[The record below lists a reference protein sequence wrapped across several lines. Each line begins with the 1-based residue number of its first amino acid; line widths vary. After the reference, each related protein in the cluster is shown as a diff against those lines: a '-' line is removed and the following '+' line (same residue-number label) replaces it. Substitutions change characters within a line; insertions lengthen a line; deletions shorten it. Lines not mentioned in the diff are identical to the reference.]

1 VFHITLWQG
10 GPAPIDPQKKGEK
23 MSQKIKF
30 IGCRV
35 TEEEYLD
42 IRQQAE
48 NAGTTLSIYI
58 RRMLMQQP
66 IIKIY
71 QPKELLYQ
79 LLAIGR
85 NINQIARQCNI
96 AQTADTQ
103 SILAVQQEWKAVK
116 DEVIR
121 FIAGADITIKKEEDQ
136 ECQL

>member
-1 VFHITLWQG
+1 LT
-10 GPAPIDPQKKGEK
+10 PTQKKKEEK

-48 NAGTTLSIYI
+48 NAGITLSTYI
-58 RRMLMQQP
+58 RHMLKQQP
-66 IIKIY
+66 IIKVY

-85 NINQIARQCNI
+85 NINQIAKQCNI
-96 AQTADTQ
+96 SQTADTQ
-103 SILAVQQEWKAVK
+103 SILAVQQEWKTVK

-121 FIAGADITIKKEEDQ
+121 FISGADTTIKEE
-136 ECQL
+136 EKKNASCKN

>member
-1 VFHITLWQG
+1 
-10 GPAPIDPQKKGEK
+10 
-23 MSQKIKF
+23 MSQKNKF

-48 NAGTTLSIYI
+48 NAGTTLSTYI
-58 RRMLMQQP
+58 RHMLMRQP
-66 IIKIY
+66 IIKVY

-85 NINQIARQCNI
+85 NINQIAKQCNI
-96 AQTADTQ
+96 SQTADTQ
-103 SILAVQQEWKAVK
+103 NILAVQREWKAVK

-121 FIAGADITIKKEEDQ
+121 FIAEADITVKKEEEQ